1 MDIQISLDAHGD
13 IQVHQGQ
20 EELNMELS
28 MGLEVECLERNSQQV
43 YLIELVNGKMLA
55 KPASERVS

>member
-1 MDIQISLDAHGD
+1 MDIQISLDAHSN

-20 EELNMELS
+20 EELSMELS

-43 YLIELVNGKMLA
+43 YLIELVNGKMRA
-55 KPASERVS
+55 KPASESVS